1 MREGGQGIE
10 VVSHVLSFASPK
22 LQLSRF
28 FIFPSANNLYLVYYF
43 CKMLAFTTIIK
54 KFDKK
59 GEKTGWQYIEIS
71 AAQAKKLKASQVS
84 FRVKG
89 YIDSV
94 AIQKTAL
101 LPMGDGHFILPMNT
115 PLRKALG
122 KKAGDKV
129 TIKFELDESK
139 LTLSPDLLECLK
151 ADPIALAFFKSLP
164 PSHQQYYSK
173 WIESAKTTATKTR
186 RIVISIEGFSKKM
199 GYGEMMR
206 AYKTRMD

>member
-1 MREGGQGIE
+1 
-10 VVSHVLSFASPK
+10 
-22 LQLSRF
+22 
-28 FIFPSANNLYLVYYF
+28 
-43 CKMLAFTTIIK
+43 MLTVTTIIK

-59 GEKTGWQYIEIS
+59 GEKTGWQYIEVS
-71 AAQAKKLKASQVS
+71 AAQAKKLKNSKVS

-101 LPMGDGHFILPMNT
+101 LPMGEGQFILPMNNS
-115 PLRKALG
+115 LRKALQ
-122 KKAGDKV
+122 KKAGDK
-129 TIKFELDESK
+129 IKIQFELDERK

-151 ADPIALAFFKSLP
+151 ADPEASVFFKSLP

-173 WIESAKTTATKTR
+173 WIESAKTASTKTR
-186 RIVISIEGFSKKM
+186 RIVISIEGFNKKL
-199 GYGEMMR
+199 GYSEMMR